1 MNVQPFLFDDE
12 TTGSSALVQVAVVG
26 SRKALSRA
34 QKTFNRL
41 TGKIEDQRRRLA
53 EWQAFAQS
61 FGSRLAGEL
70 QPVERRLDEQRR
82 ALLRCFAAA
91 HDGGELTR
99 REQGR
104 LARIICERA
113 AELLDAGDDPE
124 LLALHDKYSDVS
136 HDDLRRGQ
144 IEALKAMTE
153 AALGMPFDEDEIRTP
168 DDLIDAV
175 RRRIEEGAGQDARHE
190 PDAPGMFDRE
200 AGAAQAGRDRPASAR
215 ASARLERE
223 RAAIEGATRSVRE
236 VYRKL
241 ASALHPDRESDPVE
255 RDRKTVLMQ
264 RANQAY
270 EARELLQLL
279 ALQIEVEQIDLNH
292 LAAIGDDRLA
302 HYNRVLKEQSVEL
315 DQAIEDLIGPF
326 ARSLSGR
333 VYRDLTPAIVI
344 DAFQREVADLRRES
358 AWMMKQLDAFR
369 NLRML
374 KAWLRTQPVGRAPSP
389 DPFDTLERLV
399 ATLPGDIEAPAKL
412 SPRRGGRRKS
422 MRR

>member
-1 MNVQPFLFDDE
+1 
-12 TTGSSALVQVAVVG
+12 VG
-26 SRKALSRA
+26 SRKTLSRP

-41 TGKIEDQRRRLA
+41 TAKIEDQRRRLA
-53 EWQAFAQS
+53 EWQAFGQS
-61 FGSRLAGEL
+61 FGTRVAGEL

-82 ALLRCFAAA
+82 ALLRCFAVA
-91 HDGGELTR
+91 HDDGTMTR

-113 AELLDAGDDPE
+113 AELLDGADDPE
-124 LLALHDKYSDVS
+124 LIALHDRYSDVS
-136 HDDLRRGQ
+136 YEDLRQGQ
-144 IEALKAMTE
+144 IGAMKAMTE
-153 AALGMPFDEDEIRTP
+153 AALGRPFDENGIRTP

-175 RRRIEEGAGQDARHE
+175 RRRIVKGVGEDARHE
-190 PDAPGMFDRE
+190 PDAPGPSDRQADAAP
-200 AGAAQAGRDRPASAR
+200 AGHDRPTSAR

-241 ASALHPDRESDPVE
+241 ASALHPDRETDPVE
-255 RDRKTVLMQ
+255 RDRKTGLMQ

-270 EARELLQLL
+270 DARDLLQLL

-292 LAAIGDDRLA
+292 LAAISDDRLA
-302 HYNRVLKEQSVEL
+302 HYNRVLKEQSAEL
-315 DQAIEDLIGPF
+315 DQEIEDLIEPF
-326 ARSLSGR
+326 AMSLGGW
-333 VYRDLTPAIVI
+333 VCRDLTPAIVI

-399 ATLPGDIEAPAKL
+399 ATLPGDIEAPAKP